1 MWNYEKKLQFPIN
14 ITQPN
19 AELAKVII
27 TQYGGPHSKRIEKLN
42 IIIYFDCLFRTI

>member
-19 AELAKVII
+19 AALAKVII
-27 TQYGGPHSKRIEKLN
+27 TQYGGPDGRGICFTAYKPDGPR
-42 IIIYFDCLFRTI
+42 CLSG